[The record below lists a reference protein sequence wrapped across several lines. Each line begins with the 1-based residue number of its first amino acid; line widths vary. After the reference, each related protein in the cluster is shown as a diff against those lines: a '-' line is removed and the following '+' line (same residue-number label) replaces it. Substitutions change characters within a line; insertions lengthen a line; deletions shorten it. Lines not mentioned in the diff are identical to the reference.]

1 VVTAVLPYE
10 LIAQHVPLSPEWHA
24 TRTLGLGGSEIA
36 AVLGLSKYESAFSL
50 WHRKAGGIIPESDN
64 PAMEWGRRLEGVV
77 AAKFA
82 ENHPDLALVNTPGT
96 YRNRE
101 RTWQIANPDGVLFDD
116 DRPFPLAPVAIY
128 EGKTARYDYEWGT
141 PGTDEIPVPYLVQVR
156 WYMDVFGVDT
166 CQDFAAVL
174 PSHVKPE
181 TWVRLAVGALRRDP
195 KLAQAASNDLAA
207 LMGALLTAARLGLE
221 PGTEQFYLVP
231 RKDKGTMKVAGQI
244 GYQGQIELIY
254 RAGAVS
260 SVIVEVVREKDVFEY
275 APGRDERPRH
285 IIDWDAEDRGPLRLV
300 YAYAVMKDGAT
311 SKVIVLNK
319 GHIATAKASSQG
331 ADSEYS
337 PWKKHEE
344 AMWMKTAA
352 HRLAK
357 WVPTSASTCASRSA
371 PLPTRP
377 ASMSRCRLTCLPSL
391 PAWMTARARSSTG
404 NSSRPTLPPLTCGP
418 VSRHDRPQ
426 ADRRRSRARVHRRR
440 HRR

>member
-166 CQDFAAVL
+166 CHLAVL
-174 PSHVKPE
+174 IGGSDYREYVIHPDADD
-181 TWVRLAVGALRRDP
+181 T
-195 KLAQAASNDLAA
+195 A
-207 LMGALLTAARLGLE
+207 LMQSAGAAFMRSLDEGVPPSLDGSDATYQAVRVLHPDIELRDVEIDEELASDYLTACDNL
-221 PGTEQFYLVP
+221 T
-231 RKDKGTMKVAGQI
+231 
-244 GYQGQIELIY
+244 
-254 RAGAVS
+254 
-260 SVIVEVVREKDVFEY
+260 
-275 APGRDERPRH
+275 
-285 IIDWDAEDRGPLRLV
+285 DAE
-300 YAYAVMKDGAT
+300 A
-311 SKVIVLNK
+311 
-319 GHIATAKASSQG
+319 AKRF
-331 ADSEYS
+331 Y
-337 PWKKHEE
+337 
-344 AMWMKTAA
+344 
-352 HRLAK
+352 
-357 WVPTSASTCASRSA
+357 ASTVLDAMGTARRATVDGKPFAIRMARGNSA
-371 PLPTRP
+371 PFLKL
-377 ASMSRCRLTCLPSL
+377 CKEY
-391 PAWMTARARSSTG
+391 TA
-404 NSSRPTLPPLTCGP
+404 
-418 VSRHDRPQ
+418 
-426 ADRRRSRARVHRRR
+426 
-440 HRR
+440 